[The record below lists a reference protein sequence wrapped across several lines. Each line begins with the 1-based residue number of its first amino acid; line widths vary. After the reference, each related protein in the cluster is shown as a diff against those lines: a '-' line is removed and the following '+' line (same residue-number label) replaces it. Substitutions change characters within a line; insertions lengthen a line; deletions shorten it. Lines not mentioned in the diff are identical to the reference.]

1 MSVFFSRQ
9 CEYALQAVMYIAL
22 KNDGEMTSI
31 RELARTLEIPYHFL
45 AKILQD
51 LTHKGLL
58 TSLKGSAGGYML
70 AMPKETITPF
80 HIVDAI
86 DGSAFLTSCLMGF
99 PACSEEHPCAVHNGW
114 HQLRE
119 NLHSML
125 KSTSMYDMALSMK
138 KPQYLAEQ
146 LTNGKTTKIG

>member
-22 KNDGEMTSI
+22 KQDGEMTSI
-31 RELARTLEIPYHFL
+31 RELAKTLEIPYHFL

-70 AMPKETITPF
+70 AMPKESITPF

-86 DGSAFLTSCLMGF
+86 DGSAFLTNCLMGF
-99 PACSEEHPCAVHNGW
+99 PNCSPEHACAVHNDW
-114 HQLRE
+114 HKMRE
-119 NLHSML
+119 ELHSML
-125 KSTSMYDMALSMK
+125 KSTSIYEMAAGMK
-138 KPQYLAEQ
+138 KPQYVAEQ
-146 LTNGKTTKIG
+146 AANGKTT

>member
-22 KNDGEMTSI
+22 KPNHEMTSI
-31 RELARTLEIPYHFL
+31 RELAKTLEIPYHFL

-51 LTHKGLL
+51 LTRKGLL

-70 AMPKETITPF
+70 AMPKETITAF

-86 DGSAFLTSCLMGF
+86 DGSSFTSNCLMGF
-99 PACSEEHPCAVHNGW
+99 PACSDEFPCAAHSNW
-114 HQLRE
+114 KKIRE
-119 NLHSML
+119 NLESML
-125 KSTSMYDMALSMK
+125 KSTSIYDMAASMK
-138 KPQYLAEQ
+138 KPQYHTENLHPA
-146 LTNGKTTKIG
+146 KV

>member
-22 KNDGEMTSI
+22 KNEGEMTSI
-31 RELARTLEIPYHFL
+31 RELAKTLDIPYHFL

-58 TSLKGSAGGYML
+58 TSLKGSAGGYIL
-70 AMPKETITPF
+70 AMPKESITPF

-86 DGSAFLTSCLMGF
+86 DGSAFLNNCLMGF
-99 PACSEEHPCAVHNGW
+99 PVCSDETPCSVHQGW
-114 HQLRE
+114 HQMRE
-119 NLHSML
+119 NLASML
-125 KSTSMYDMALSMK
+125 KSTNIYDMAMSMK
-138 KPQYLAEQ
+138 KPQYVAEKEH
-146 LTNGKTTKIG
+146 NGKTA